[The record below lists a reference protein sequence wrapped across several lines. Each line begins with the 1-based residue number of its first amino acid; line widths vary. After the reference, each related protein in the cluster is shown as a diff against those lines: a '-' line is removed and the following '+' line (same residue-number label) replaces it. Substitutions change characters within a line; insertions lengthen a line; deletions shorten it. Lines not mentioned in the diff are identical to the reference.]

1 MLSVPS
7 RQVKLTW
14 QERIYDAAFTNGSQS
29 STSGRDGV
37 ELCGD
42 RFVSHVPP
50 FQWQKLLA
58 AVREEN
64 LEKQLA
70 TVPAVQVSWWCC
82 SHVPQLCT
90 LLHVR
95 YCAYVQVFHAAQE
108 AAAEHWGFVRTF
120 TVRFVFFLTL
130 LITVIIVH
138 VLCYA
143 LVKHEFL
150 GQ

>member
-29 STSGRDGV
+29 STSRRDGV

-70 TVPAVQVSWWCC
+70 TVLAVQVSWCCC

-90 LLHVR
+90 LFV
-95 YCAYVQVFHAAQE
+95 CAILCICASIPHCARSCSRAL
-108 AAAEHWGFVRTF
+108 GFCTYIYS
-120 TVRFVFFLTL
+120 TICFLFDTNNNSDNSSC
-130 LITVIIVH
+130 I
-138 VLCYA
+138 VLCPS
-143 LVKHEFL
+143 ET
-150 GQ
+150 

>member
-1 MLSVPS
+1 M
-7 RQVKLTW
+7 KLTW

-29 STSGRDGV
+29 STSRRDGV

-64 LEKQLA
+64 VEKQL
-70 TVPAVQVSWWCC
+70 TTLPAVQVSWCC
-82 SHVPQLCT
+82 SHVPQLST
-90 LLHVR
+90 LLYVQ
-95 YCAYVQVFHAAQE
+95 YCAYVQVFHSVQE
-108 AAAEHWGFVRTF
+108 AAAKRWGFVRTF

-130 LITVIIVH
+130 IITVIIVN

-143 LVKHEFL
+143 LVKHEFM
-150 GQ
+150 GR

>member
-1 MLSVPS
+1 MHKVTQQVLFAFLWWEDLRRMLSVPS

-29 STSGRDGV
+29 STSRRDGV

-70 TVPAVQVSWWCC
+70 TVPAVQVSW
-82 SHVPQLCT
+82 
-90 LLHVR
+90 
-95 YCAYVQVFHAAQE
+95 
-108 AAAEHWGFVRTF
+108 
-120 TVRFVFFLTL
+120 
-130 LITVIIVH
+130 
-138 VLCYA
+138 
-143 LVKHEFL
+143 
-150 GQ
+150 